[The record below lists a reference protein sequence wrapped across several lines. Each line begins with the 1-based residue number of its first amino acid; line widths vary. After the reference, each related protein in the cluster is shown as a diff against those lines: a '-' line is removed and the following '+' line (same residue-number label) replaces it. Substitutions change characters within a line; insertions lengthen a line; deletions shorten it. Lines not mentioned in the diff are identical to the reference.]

1 MKKNIKR
8 LAFAFLIV
16 VLLMGTAFGASYQE
30 TISVWFN
37 SITLTV
43 DGSPVEAKNILYDGT
58 TYVPLRAAAEI
69 LGKDVDWDAKTRT
82 ANIRGVDTTEGVYS
96 KADMDKLKL
105 YIRIED
111 RYMSLVS
118 QDNSL
123 LKIGEQL
130 EMAQYLIKNH
140 KDSSM
145 LKPLSFYIDD
155 IAISIENGVGGNKE
169 IILEAGAYGLDISN
183 MKVTEKDNVVALSYY
198 KKAFDSLERYSIN
211 GSKKE
216 LENYLEYYD
225 KAQTSVYQHDNVNWL
240 GAHIYYTKIKEY

>member
-1 MKKNIKR
+1 
-8 LAFAFLIV
+8 
-16 VLLMGTAFGASYQE
+16 MGTAFGTGFQE

-37 SITLTV
+37 SITVTV
-43 DGSPVEAKNILYDGT
+43 DGSPVDAKNILYQGT
-58 TYVPLRAAAEI
+58 TYVPLRAAAEM
-69 LGKDVDWDAKTRT
+69 LEKDVDWDAKTRT
-82 ANIRGVDTTEGVYS
+82 ANIIGVDTTAGVYS
-96 KADMDKLKL
+96 KADIDKLKL
-105 YIRIED
+105 YVRIED

-130 EMAQYLIKNH
+130 EMALYLIKNY

-155 IAISIENGVGGNKE
+155 IAISDKNGAGGSEKFV
-169 IILEAGAYGLDISN
+169 LEAAAYGLDISN
-183 MKVTEKDNVVALSYY
+183 MYITEKDNTVALSYY
-198 KKAFDSLERYSIN
+198 KKAFDSLEKYSLK